1 MLHDVAC
8 SPDEVAVFH
17 SLYTAFIWCHA
28 PNGITSFP
36 ELNGHHTRP
45 FGQIPDSDSS
55 WRICIGKTLFFSML
69 HPHNYKAAGGGHA
82 IARSHRSS
90 APAGRICRTAF
101 IYSLASTVDQ
111 PSNQSAS
118 WTWECKLQEHLITIS
133 SSVPSLWI
141 EGKNSESLQR
151 TYTLITKK
159 MMEFQKM

>member
-82 IARSHRSS
+82 IVRSHRSS

-101 IYSLASTVDQ
+101 IYSLAMLGINCWSTK
-111 PSNQSAS
+111 QSVS
-118 WTWECKLQEHLITIS
+118 KLNLRVQAARAFNYHFFFS
-133 SSVPSLWI
+133 SLPVNRGQKLRKLT
-141 EGKNSESLQR
+141 KNL
-151 TYTLITKK
+151 Y
-159 MMEFQKM
+159 FNN